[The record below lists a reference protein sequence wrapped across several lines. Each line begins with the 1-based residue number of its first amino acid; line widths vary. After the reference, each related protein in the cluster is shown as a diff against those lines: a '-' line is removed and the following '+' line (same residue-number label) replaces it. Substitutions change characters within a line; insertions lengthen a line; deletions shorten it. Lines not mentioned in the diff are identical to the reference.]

1 MGAAIPIIKALNPA
15 SICNN
20 CSKYVLN
27 SCHSECKTGC
37 CEFAIETDQVDLE
50 SGSEYSMDID
60 DCCHV
65 SKK

>member
-1 MGAAIPIIKALNPA
+1 MEAAIGIIKALNPA

-27 SCHSECKTGC
+27 DCKSHCTSGC
-37 CEFAIETDQVDLE
+37 CEIEIETEQVDLE
-50 SGSEYSMDID
+50 SGSEYSID
-60 DCCHV
+60 VDHCCHA